1 MNLNYAIFR
10 SEPIYTLQD
19 LAQIGSHN
27 KREKQ
32 AYKSN
37 PDIKLELKNNNI
49 ELVPLADKYFK
60 GFYNITK
67 EYRKEHDERMKTERE
82 DRKKTFNQM
91 LNKSKNVVADELLF
105 TATHTFF
112 KNMEENDI
120 KEWANTCMQ
129 FVYKDLGYN
138 KSQVLHATIHMDEE
152 TPHLHCVVV
161 PLIKKFDKRT
171 NTEKYTISKKHYMKS
186 GEYISELQ
194 DKYWKRMNDNGFKLE
209 RGIKNSDNE
218 HISIKE
224 FKKLTRKLDARMEK
238 QNHLMTRDY
247 EILEEKLK
255 TSKPTLTGKK
265 VKIDKETYD
274 TLKDFMNTS
283 KRVIKDMPN
292 NQALFEELNDY
303 TNHYRE
309 MEQKNRHLEV
319 EIRRLEDKNDELRDE
334 NRRLHNFLN
343 VMLQTIKKFFRKLL
357 HIGSEKDKDNVVEEI
372 TSYHG
377 LGYYN
382 DRDLYDIAD
391 GTPREE
397 EINNYIYEQNYDYN
411 KDYDDKDIDI

>member
-1 MNLNYAIFR
+1 ML
-10 SEPIYTLQD
+10 D
-19 LAQIGSHN
+19 D
-27 KREKQ
+27 
-32 AYKSN
+32 SN
-37 PDIKLELKNNNI
+37 
-49 ELVPLADKYFK
+49 
-60 GFYNITK
+60 
-67 EYRKEHDERMKTERE
+67 
-82 DRKKTFNQM
+82 
-91 LNKSKNVVADELLF
+91 SVVADELMF
-105 TATHTFF
+105 TSDNEFF
-112 KNMEENDI
+112 KNMSKKDI
-120 KEWANTCMQ
+120 KKWADTCME
-129 FVYKDLGYN
+129 FVYNDLGYT
-138 KSQVLHATIHMDEE
+138 KEQVLHSVVHMDEK
-152 TPHLHCVVV
+152 TPHMHCVVV
-161 PLIKKFDKRT
+161 PLIKKYDKRT

-247 EILEEKLK
+247 EKLEEKLK
-255 TSKPTLTGKK
+255 TSKPTLTGKEI
-265 VKIDKETYD
+265 KIDKETYD
-274 TLKDFMNTS
+274 ILKDFMNTS

-343 VMLQTIKKFFRKLL
+343 VMLQTIKKFFNKLL
-357 HIGSEKDKDNVVEEI
+357 HVGSEKDKDNVVEEI

-377 LGYYN
+377 LGYYS
-382 DRDLYDIAD
+382 DRDLHDIAD
-391 GTPREE
+391 DTPREE
-397 EINNYIYEQNYDYN
+397 EINNYIYEQNYRID
-411 KDYDDKDIDI
+411 KDYDDRDIDI